1 MVARRL
7 NQNIEPFQ
15 AVYHTKT
22 AVKAAKMVVE
32 DNTLTLS
39 AMIDNMGGVRF
50 ISTLAIREIDL
61 ELRTFFAVN
70 TPLDLKL
77 AEGLLSS
84 RA

>member
-7 NQNIEPFQ
+7 DQNIEPLQ

-22 AVKAAKMVVE
+22 AVRAAKMVVE

-50 ISTLAIREIDL
+50 ISTLAIREIDP

-84 RA
+84 GA